1 MGEMQDLAALI
12 RAGTPLIVI
21 ETGDEARVVDMF
33 RQTLTRVWRA
43 MYRWSITEGLR
54 RIDLDGEDPA
64 EVAADIGTT
73 LRTIRGADQRGVYL
87 LLDFHPYLDY
97 AGSQRQLRDIL
108 QRRDS
113 LPHTLVLVGHK
124 VELPAELEAKAVRY
138 RPRLPDAA
146 ALRRMVVE
154 QAQAYAAEHGGRRVE
169 KDPQVLERIVR
180 NLQGLALGD
189 ARRIARQL
197 VFDDGVLDETDLP
210 QLAKL
215 KFELLNRSGHLHYEY
230 DTARF
235 ADVAGARRLKRWI
248 EQRRRVFTEAD
259 PPPGPGSYRLD
270 PPKGMLL
277 LGVQGCGKSLLAKAV
292 AGGFGVPLVRLDF
305 GTLYA
310 KYHGESESNLRA
322 ALASAEQLAPCVLWI
337 DEIEKA
343 IASGGEGDG
352 GVSRRVLGYLLTWM
366 AERKSAV
373 FIVAT
378 ANQVRELPPELLRK
392 GRFDEIFF
400 VDLPTADV
408 RAEVFSLHLARRGFD
423 PAGFDLEALAAAADG
438 FSGAEI
444 EQAVVS
450 ALYAA
455 HAADQPLDGT
465 MVLEEIHATR
475 PLSVVMRE
483 QVTALREWAAG
494 RTVPAD

>member
-12 RAGTPLIVI
+12 RAGTPLIVV
-21 ETGDEARVVDMF
+21 ETADEAQAVDMF

-43 MYRWSITEGLR
+43 MYRWTITEGLR

-64 EVAADIGTT
+64 EVAADVGTT
-73 LRTIRGADQRGVYL
+73 LRTIRAATQRGVYL
-87 LLDFHPYLDY
+87 LLDFHPYLEY
-97 AGSQRQLRDIL
+97 GGSQRQMRDIL
-108 QRRDS
+108 QRRDC
-113 LPHTLVLVGHK
+113 LPHTLVLVGHR
-124 VELPAELEAKAVRY
+124 VELPRELESKAIRY

-146 ALRRMVVE
+146 ALRRMVNE
-154 QAQAYAAEHGGRRVE
+154 QAQAFAAEHGGRRVE
-169 KDPQVLERIVR
+169 QDPEAVERIVR
-180 NLQGLALGD
+180 NLQGLSLGD

-197 VFDDGVLDETDLP
+197 VFDDGALDERDLP

-230 DTARF
+230 DTAQF

-248 EQRRRVFTEAD
+248 EQRRRVFTEGD
-259 PPPGPGSYRLD
+259 PPPGLD

-310 KYHGESESNLRA
+310 KYHGESESNLRE
-322 ALASAEQLAPCVLWI
+322 ALSSAEQLAPCVLWI

-378 ANQVRELPPELLRK
+378 ANQVHELPPELLRK

-400 VDLPTADV
+400 VDLPRADV

-423 PAGFDLEALAAAADG
+423 PAGFDLQALAAAADG

-455 HAADQPLDGT
+455 HAAGQDLDGQL
-465 MVLEEIHATR
+465 VLEEIQATR

-483 QVTALREWAAG
+483 QVAALREWALE

>member
-1 MGEMQDLAALI
+1 MSQLQDLAALI
-12 RAGTPLIVI
+12 RAGTPLIII
-21 ETGDEARVVDMF
+21 ETADEPQVVDMF

-43 MYRWSITEGLR
+43 MYRWTITEGLR
-54 RIDLDGEDPA
+54 RVDLDGEDPA
-64 EVAADIGTT
+64 EVAADVGTT
-73 LRTIRGADQRGVYL
+73 LRTIRAADQRGVYL

-97 AGSQRQLRDIL
+97 AGSQRQMRDIL
-108 QRRDS
+108 QRRDC

-138 RPRLPDAA
+138 RPRLPDAV
-146 ALRRMVVE
+146 ALRRMVME
-154 QAQAYAAEHGGRRVE
+154 QSQAYSAEHGGRRVE
-169 KDPQVLERIVR
+169 KDPAAVERIVR
-180 NLQGLALGD
+180 NLQGLGLGD

-197 VFDDGVLDETDLP
+197 IFDDGALDERDLP

-230 DTARF
+230 DTAQF
-235 ADVAGARRLKRWI
+235 NDVAGARRLKRWI

-259 PPPGPGSYRLD
+259 PPAGLD

-310 KYHGESESNLRA
+310 KYHGESESNLRT

-343 IASGGEGDG
+343 ISSGGEGDG

-366 AERKSAV
+366 AERKSPV

-378 ANQVRELPPELLRK
+378 ANQVRDLPPELLRK

-400 VDLPTADV
+400 VDLPTPDV
-408 RAEVFSLHLARRGFD
+408 RAEAFSLHLARRGFD
-423 PAGFDLEALAAAADG
+423 PATFDLPALADAAEG

-444 EQAVVS
+444 EQAIVS
-450 ALYAA
+450 GLYAA
-455 HAADQPLDGT
+455 HAADRPLDAGL
-465 MVLEEIHATR
+465 VLEEINATR
-475 PLSVVMRE
+475 PLSVVMGE
-483 QVTALREWAAG
+483 QVSALREWASG

>member
-12 RAGTPLIVI
+12 RAGTPLIVV
-21 ETGDEARVVDMF
+21 ETADEAQAVDMF

-43 MYRWSITEGLR
+43 MYRWTITEGLR

-64 EVAADIGTT
+64 EVAADVGTT
-73 LRTIRGADQRGVYL
+73 LRTIRAATQRGVYL
-87 LLDFHPYLDY
+87 LLDFHPYLEY
-97 AGSQRQLRDIL
+97 GGSQRQMRDIL
-108 QRRDS
+108 QRRDC
-113 LPHTLVLVGHK
+113 LPHTLVLVGHR
-124 VELPAELEAKAVRY
+124 VELPRELESKAIRY

-146 ALRRMVVE
+146 ALRRMVNE
-154 QAQAYAAEHGGRRVE
+154 QAQAFAAEHGGRRVE
-169 KDPQVLERIVR
+169 QDPEAVERIVR
-180 NLQGLALGD
+180 NLQGLSLGD

-197 VFDDGVLDETDLP
+197 VFDDGALDERDLP

-230 DTARF
+230 DTAQF

-248 EQRRRVFTEAD
+248 ELRRRVFTEGD
-259 PPPGPGSYRLD
+259 PPPGLD

-310 KYHGESESNLRA
+310 KYHGESESNLRE
-322 ALASAEQLAPCVLWI
+322 ALSSAEQLAPCVLWI

-378 ANQVRELPPELLRK
+378 ANQVHELPPELLRK

-408 RAEVFSLHLARRGFD
+408 RAEVFSLHLARRGFAPGD
-423 PAGFDLEALAAAADG
+423 FDLQALAAAADG

-455 HAADQPLDGT
+455 HAAGQDLDGQL
-465 MVLEEIHATR
+465 VLEEIRATR
-475 PLSVVMRE
+475 PLSVGMRE
-483 QVTALREWAAG
+483 QVAALREWALE

>member
-12 RAGTPLIVI
+12 RAGTPLIVV
-21 ETGDEARVVDMF
+21 ETADEGQAVEMF

-43 MYRWSITEGLR
+43 MYRWTITEGLR

-64 EVAADIGTT
+64 EVAADVGTT
-73 LRTIRGADQRGVYL
+73 LRTIRAATQRGVYL
-87 LLDFHPYLDY
+87 LLDFHPYLEY
-97 AGSQRQLRDIL
+97 GGSQRQMRDIL
-108 QRRDS
+108 QRRDC

-124 VELPAELEAKAVRY
+124 VELPRELESKAIRY

-146 ALRRMVVE
+146 ALRRMVNE
-154 QAQAYAAEHGGRRVE
+154 QAQAFAAEHGGRRVE
-169 KDPQVLERIVR
+169 QDPEAVERIVR
-180 NLQGLALGD
+180 NLQGLSLGD

-197 VFDDGVLDETDLP
+197 VFDDGALDERDLP

-230 DTARF
+230 DTAQF

-248 EQRRRVFTEAD
+248 EQRRRVFTEGD
-259 PPPGPGSYRLD
+259 PPPGLD

-310 KYHGESESNLRA
+310 KYHGESESNLRE
-322 ALASAEQLAPCVLWI
+322 ALSSAEQLAPCVLWI

-378 ANQVRELPPELLRK
+378 ANQVHELPPELLRK

-400 VDLPTADV
+400 VDLPTAEV
-408 RAEVFSLHLARRGFD
+408 RTEVFSLHLARRGFE
-423 PAGFDLEALAAAADG
+423 PAGFDLEALAAAAEG

-455 HAADQPLDGT
+455 HAADRPLDGEL
-465 MVLEEIHATR
+465 VLEEIQATR

-483 QVTALREWAAG
+483 QVEGLRAWAAG